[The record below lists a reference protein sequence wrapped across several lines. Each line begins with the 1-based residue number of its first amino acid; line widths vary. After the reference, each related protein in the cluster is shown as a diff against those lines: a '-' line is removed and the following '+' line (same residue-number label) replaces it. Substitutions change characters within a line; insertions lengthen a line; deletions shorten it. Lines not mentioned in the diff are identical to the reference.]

1 MVLAALLF
9 FKPQSSVESW
19 QVMLQRDGQQ
29 SNVMSPEDAAVLGYF
44 IIITPGRIVF
54 RTTFGQPYA
63 SVKMVCHITKMV
75 NVTSP

>member
-1 MVLAALLF
+1 MVLAALFF

-19 QVMLQRDGQQ
+19 QVMLQQDGQQ
-29 SNVMSPEDAAVLGYF
+29 SEVMSPEDAAALGYF

-63 SVKMVCHITKMV
+63 SVKMVSHITKMG
-75 NVTSP
+75 